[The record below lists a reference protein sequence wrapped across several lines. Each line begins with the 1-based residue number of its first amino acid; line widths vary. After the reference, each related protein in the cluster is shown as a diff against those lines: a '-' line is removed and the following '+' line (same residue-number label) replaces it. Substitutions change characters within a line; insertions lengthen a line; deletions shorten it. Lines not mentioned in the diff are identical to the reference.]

1 MNLFSFIILY
11 TLYNIT
17 TKTIYIKIDSFHS
30 LYSLCNNFLLQ
41 FILSY
46 SRYVRTSLYRVL
58 EAREKLDTGDENI
71 LIFGMGK

>member
-30 LYSLCNNFLLQ
+30 LYSLCKNFLL
-41 FILSY
+41 LNYSSY
-46 SRYVRTSLYRVL
+46 SRYALASLYRVL
-58 EAREKLDTGDENI
+58 EARAKFDTGDENI